1 VSARSPFQ
9 GFIGSAFRAQSPR
22 FDVQELWNWYLER
35 ADSPS
40 SKSSQHLLPCPGFEQ
55 FALLP
60 KSPVRGLFAQNNR
73 LFAVGGDTL
82 YELSRDGGITERK
95 STALGAMSSPTVTN
109 SPLAPAL
116 GFTASLVVTHGGAL
130 GSTTYGYSITSTNAY
145 GETIGCPWA
154 TSPYGNATL
163 SPTNWNIISW
173 SAVEGATG
181 YKVYRTIG
189 GPTPPQMIAIVKST
203 TLVYSDVGNPGIN
216 IGTPPANTTGQP
228 TGTAR
233 YGYKIVATLGIAQT
247 GASAEGVTNTSQST
261 LSSTSYNTIAWPPV
275 PNATGYKVYRTTGGT
290 LTPPRLL
297 ATLTGNDSV
306 TYNDIGDDGDPEIPN
321 AANTTGTFTLF
332 DDGTPVQF
340 ASSGDAGNQMLLISG
355 GTAYCYALDTDV
367 LAPVVNGATFGGY
380 IDSYFVVLDAGS
392 STLKVSESLDG
403 FHWDGTQVY
412 QRARAGD
419 KWLAMAVTFNEIWL
433 IGSQTGEVWTGT
445 GDTVSRFT
453 PYTPVF
459 LETGIIASATLTR
472 ISAGQALM
480 WVAQDKDGAGYVVR
494 TDGYTPTKVSTI
506 AVDHSI
512 QNLKTI
518 ADAAAFSYQQDG
530 HIFYVVTFPT
540 DQATWVYDLTTNE
553 WHRRGYWD
561 PNTRAFTAY
570 RPQCH
575 VFAFGGLGFGKN
587 LIGDR
592 TSGRVCRMH
601 PSICADVDL
610 SLIRR
615 VRVCPH
621 IASLDTEMTF
631 DRLQFDMDIGLGLGV
646 GQADAR
652 VPGVVDGVDPT
663 MMVTYSND
671 GGVTYGHE
679 LWRSAGKQGETRIQ
693 VAWCRLGTTKNRVFK
708 LVVTDPIP
716 WRLVG
721 AWLEAEGS

>member
-40 SKSSQHLLPCPGFEQ
+40 SKANQHLLPCPGFEQ
-55 FALLP
+55 FVLLP
-60 KSPVRGLFAQNNR
+60 KQPVRGLFAQNNR

-82 YELSRDGGITERK
+82 YELTRQGGINERK
-95 STALGAMSSPTVTN
+95 STVLGAMSSPSVTN
-109 SPLAPAL
+109 SPLTPPL
-116 GFTASLVVTHGGAL
+116 DPPVGVVLTHQGTL
-130 GSTTYGYSITSTNAY
+130 GSTTYGYKVTAINAY
-145 GETIGCPWA
+145 GETTGSKEG

-163 SPTNWNIISW
+163 SGTNWNVVSW
-173 SAVEGATG
+173 QGVPGASG
-181 YKVYRTIG
+181 YNVYRTTG
-189 GPTPPQMIAIVKST
+189 GPTPPQLVAALRST
-203 TLVYSDVGNPGIN
+203 SLVFNDIGNTAN
-216 IGTPPANTTGQP
+216 FGTPPATNTSGQP

-247 GASAEGVTNTSQST
+247 AASAEGFTNTSQST
-261 LSSTSYNTIAWPPV
+261 LSSTSFNTVTWPPV
-275 PNATGYKVYRTTGGT
+275 TNATGYKVYRTTGGT
-290 LTPPRLL
+290 MTPPRLL
-297 ATLTGNDSV
+297 ATLSGNDAI
-306 TYNDIGDDGDPEIPN
+306 TYDDIGDDGDQETPN
-321 AANTTGTFTLF
+321 ATNTSGTSTLF

-340 ASSGDAGNQMLLISG
+340 ASSGDAGDQMLIISG
-355 GTAYCYALDTDV
+355 GVAYCYDLETDV
-367 LAPVVNGATFGGY
+367 FGPVVDGATFGGY
-380 IDSYFVVLDAGS
+380 IDSYFVVLDASS
-392 STLKVSESLDG
+392 STLRVSESLDG

-419 KWLAMAVTFNEIWL
+419 KWLSMAVTFNEIWL

-459 LETGIIASATLTR
+459 LETGIIASGTLTR

-494 TDGYTPTKVSTI
+494 TDGYTPQKVSTI

-518 ADAAAFSYQQDG
+518 ADGAAFSYQQDG
-530 HIFYVVTFPT
+530 HVFYVVTFPT
-540 DQATWVYDLTTNE
+540 DQTTWVYDLTTNE

-561 PNTRAFTAY
+561 PNKMAFTAY

-575 VFAFGGLGFGKN
+575 VFAFGGLGFGQN
-587 LIGDR
+587 LVGDR
-592 TSGRVCRMH
+592 ASGRVCRMH
-601 PSICADVDL
+601 PSICTDIDL

-621 IASLDTEMTF
+621 ISNLDTEMTF

-646 GQADAR
+646 GQVDTR
-652 VPGVVDGVDPT
+652 VSGVVNGVDPT
-663 MMVTYSND
+663 MMVAYSND

-679 LWRSAGKQGETRIQ
+679 MWRSAGKQGQTRIQ
-693 VAWCRLGTTKNRVFK
+693 VAWCRLGTAKNRVFK